1 MREVVLDTETTGL
14 SPDDGHRIIEIGC
27 IELINHL
34 PSGEQF
40 HSLFNPG
47 REVPLAATE
56 IHGLKTEDLSD
67 MPSFNERAADFM
79 AFIKDAPLV
88 IHNAQFDVN
97 FLNAELGMIN
107 FPLLDMNQT
116 VDTLILARKKFP
128 GSPASLDALCKRFSI
143 DNSAREKHS
152 ALLDAE
158 LLAQVYI
165 ELIGGRQ
172 ANLSLTSAAEE
183 EMVNALPAKPTTRH
197 WPPHSPTAAEREQH
211 RVLVRKLTDP
221 VWMA

>member
-27 IELINHL
+27 IELLNHL
-34 PSGEQF
+34 PTGEQF

-67 MPSFNERAADFM
+67 MPSFQERAEDFI
-79 AFIKDAPLV
+79 AFIRDAPLV
-88 IHNAQFDVN
+88 IHNAQFDIT
-97 FLNAELGMIN
+97 FLNTELSMIN
-107 FPLLDMNQT
+107 LPLLDMDQT
-116 VDTLILARKKFP
+116 VDTLILARRKFP

-143 DNSAREKHS
+143 DNSARGKHS
-152 ALLDAE
+152 ALLDAD

-183 EMVNALPAKPTTRH
+183 EMVNTPAKVATRR
-197 WPPHSPTAAEREQH
+197 WSPHSPTAAEREQH
-211 RVLVRKLTDP
+211 TVLLRKLTDP